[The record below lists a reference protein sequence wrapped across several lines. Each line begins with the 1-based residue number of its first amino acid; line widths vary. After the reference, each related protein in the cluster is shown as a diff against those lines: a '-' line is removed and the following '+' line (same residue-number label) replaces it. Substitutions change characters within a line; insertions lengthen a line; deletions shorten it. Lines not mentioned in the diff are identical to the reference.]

1 MPERKMVSD
10 TVTVTADG
18 RTVVNIEKLMAKE
31 HIRKMISEMR
41 SKTHVVHRKQRPHEG
56 VRSAD

>member
-18 RTVVNIEKLMAKE
+18 RTIVDMEKLMAKE
-31 HIRKMISEMR
+31 HIRKMIREIR
-41 SKTHVVHRKQRPHEG
+41 SKTRVVHRTPGRHEEA
-56 VRSAD
+56 RLAD